1 MSQAASITSSLC
13 PDTSTWAQLDLM
25 QKIRDNKIFE
35 NRSHFQKHAAQPL
48 NFSSFQIQEYLKASD
63 FRYSTSSCSAQTSCV
78 WGSAAS
84 HLHVA
89 YVFWVYLVAVR
100 AVITG
105 GHCIA
110 GGR

>member
-1 MSQAASITSSLC
+1 
-13 PDTSTWAQLDLM
+13 M

-48 NFSSFQIQEYLKASD
+48 NFSSFQIQEYLKASA
-63 FRYSTSSCSAQTSCV
+63 FRYSTSSCSAHTLCV

-89 YVFWVYLVAVR
+89 YVIWFYLVVVQAVATR
-100 AVITG
+100 